1 MKKGLKGCF
10 LMAGILL
17 LGSGCTGI
25 PPADEAMSKALRDK
39 DVTYRISALDD
50 SSYYLTVESKDLW
63 FDFLMETDSKK
74 EAGRYYLMEITIK
87 EHDPIAFKW
96 IQADAYH
103 NATLKKI
110 ENKDCD
116 VMMEDSIGAFQSNK
130 FCSGDSLKE
139 AKTYEK
145 EIRKRLTA
153 YGITPQEAFSYGQ
166 RYLQNNKNVALI
178 NLDLITRLEKFMP
191 NGS

>member
-87 EHDPIAFKW
+87 EHDPIAFK
-96 IQADAYH
+96 
-103 NATLKKI
+103 
-110 ENKDCD
+110 
-116 VMMEDSIGAFQSNK
+116 
-130 FCSGDSLKE
+130 
-139 AKTYEK
+139 
-145 EIRKRLTA
+145 
-153 YGITPQEAFSYGQ
+153 
-166 RYLQNNKNVALI
+166 
-178 NLDLITRLEKFMP
+178 
-191 NGS
+191 

>member
-1 MKKGLKGCF
+1 
-10 LMAGILL
+10 
-17 LGSGCTGI
+17 
-25 PPADEAMSKALRDK
+25 
-39 DVTYRISALDD
+39 
-50 SSYYLTVESKDLW
+50 
-63 FDFLMETDSKK
+63 
-74 EAGRYYLMEITIK
+74 MEITIK

-145 EIRKRLTA
+145 EIRKRLAT

-166 RYLQNNKNVALI
+166 RYLQDNKNVALI

-191 NGS
+191 DNS